1 LLIAQANYASNTGVG
16 TAEEVRKK
24 NTTNPFQKKEK
35 KGVRANASLDTS
47 GITHH
52 FTPQKNLLSQN
63 NSYVGNKFNLR
74 NKKGRKGYSKP
85 RTGNHHFSPSRGS
98 TSKSFLS
105 QSMGYSSTSRSKL

>member
-1 LLIAQANYASNTGVG
+1 MLIAQANYASNTGVG
-16 TAEEVRKK
+16 TAEEARKI
-24 NTTNPFQKKEK
+24 NAINPFQKK
-35 KGVRANASLDTS
+35 GIRANASLDTS

-85 RTGNHHFSPSRGS
+85 RTGNHHFSSSRGS